1 MGHVPQVTVEEYRI
15 NNRLTNEK
23 VMVAGHLCL
32 DITPKFPAGEKL
44 NISDVFSP
52 GKLTEVGQAVL
63 SAGGPVPNTGL
74 AMAKQGVEVVLAGK
88 VGEDA
93 FGNIIKRL
101 VGEKRAHGFKTVS
114 DQNTSYTI
122 VLAPPGI
129 DRFVLHNPAT
139 NDTFGADDI
148 DYELAK
154 QCVLFHFGYPPLMR
168 RMYEND
174 GAELVKIYKRIKDLG
189 VTTSLDMAMSDPASS
204 AGQANWRIIL
214 EKTLPYV
221 DIFVP
226 SIEEITF
233 MLDRDLFEKRKGQA
247 KGEDPVLVYEPKDC
261 TRICDKLLSM
271 GVKIITIKCGI
282 RGLYLRTGNAERIS
296 VVGTACPKDVDAW
309 AEREMW
315 AGSFKTEKFA
325 SALGAGDATIAGFL
339 CGFLRGFSPEDTLQI
354 ANTVGWQNV
363 QEIDTLSGIRDWQST
378 LEMLKDKNKPRNPVG
393 LNSDSWRYSQSQQV
407 YYGPNDKEQITG

>member
-1 MGHVPQVTVEEYRI
+1 MGTQKIRVTFCKERKI

-32 DITPKFPAGEKL
+32 DITPKFPVSQIV

-93 FGNIIKRL
+93 FGNIIKQL
-101 VGEKRAHGFKTVS
+101 VGEKRAAAFKTVC
-114 DQNTSYTI
+114 DQSTSYTV

-168 RMYEND
+168 RMYENN
-174 GAELVKIYKRIKDLG
+174 GTELVKIYKRVKDLG
-189 VTTSLDMAMSDPASS
+189 VTTSLDMAMPDPASS
-204 AGQANWRIIL
+204 SGQANWQIII
-214 EKTLPYV
+214 ERVLPYV
-221 DIFVP
+221 DIFLP

-233 MLDRDLFEKRKGQA
+233 MLNRDLFEKRKA
-247 KGEDPVLVYEPKDC
+247 AASGEDPVLVYEPKDC
-261 TRICDKLLSM
+261 TDISEKLLSI
-271 GVKIITIKCGI
+271 GVKIVAIKCGI
-282 RGLYLRTGNAERIS
+282 RGLYLRTGKADRIA
-296 VVGTACPKDVDAW
+296 VIGTACPKDVNAW
-309 AEREMW
+309 ADREIW
-315 AGSFKTEKFA
+315 AGSFKAEKFA
-325 SALGAGDATIAGFL
+325 STLGAGDATIAGFL

-354 ANTVGWQNV
+354 ANAVGWQNV
-363 QEIDTLSGIRDWQST
+363 QSIDTLSGIKNWQST
-378 LEMLKDKNKPRNPVG
+378 LEMLKDKNRVRNPVG
-393 LNSDSWRYSQSQQV
+393 LNSDSWRYSQSQQI
-407 YYGPNDKEQITG
+407 YYGPRDSK

>member
-1 MGHVPQVTVEEYRI
+1 
-15 NNRLTNEK
+15 
-23 VMVAGHLCL
+23 MVAGHLCL

-52 GKLTEVGQAVL
+52 GKLTNVEQAVL

-74 AMAKQGVEVVLAGK
+74 AMAKLDVDVVLAGK
-88 VGEDA
+88 VGEDV

-101 VGEKRAHGFKTVS
+101 VGQKRAAAFKTVS

-168 RMYEND
+168 RMYENN
-174 GAELVKIYKRIKDLG
+174 GSELVEIYKRVKDLG
-189 VTTSLDMAMSDPASS
+189 VTTSLDMAMPDPASS

-226 SIEEITF
+226 SLEEITF
-233 MLDRDLFEKRKGQA
+233 MLDRDLFEKRKAAAG
-247 KGEDPVLVYEPKDC
+247 GEDPVLVYEPKDC
-261 TRICDKLLSM
+261 TRICGKLLSM

-282 RGLYLRTGNAERIS
+282 RGLYLRTSNAERLGII
-296 VVGTACPKDVDAW
+296 GTACPKDVNAW
-309 AEREMW
+309 ANREMW
-315 AGSFKTEKFA
+315 AGSFKAEKFG
-325 SALGAGDATIAGFL
+325 STLGAGDATIAGFL
-339 CGFLRGFSPEDTLQI
+339 CGFLRGASPEDTLQI

-363 QEIDTLSGIRDWQST
+363 QAIDTLSGIKNWQGT
-378 LEMLKDKNKPRNPVG
+378 VELLKDKSRPRNPAG
-393 LNSDSWRYSQSQQV
+393 LDSDSWRYSQSQQI
-407 YYGPNDKEQITG
+407 YYGPNDKK